1 MERVRFNNCLNKETK
16 YWNLPFGALVGC
28 GFIGGISALAKG
40 VLWGFGGGAIGFIAG
55 SIIARG
61 WWNGSLQRFVY
72 WNLPVSKVLL
82 SNKIP
87 QSHIRT
93 LM

>member
-1 MERVRFNNCLNKETK
+1 LTNGVTLNKEPK
-16 YWNLPFGALVGC
+16 YWNLPFGGLVG
-28 GFIGGISALAKG
+28 GAAIGGISALAKG
-40 VLWGFGGGAIGFIAG
+40 VLWGFGGGSIGFIVG

-72 WNLPVSKVLL
+72 WNFGCSKLLL
-82 SNKIP
+82 SSNVP
-87 QSHIRT
+87 QSHIRV